1 MIHRRATILVVDDA
15 VTNRQL
21 LTAVLSLDGYQ
32 VQVASNGPHALEV
45 IQTHPPDL
53 ILLDVMMPDM
63 TGYEVCEQLKNN
75 AVTQHIPIIFISA
88 LDKTKDKVNAFS
100 AGGVDYITKPFHPD
114 EVLARVKTHLTI
126 RYLQDQL
133 QNTNETLAQK
143 VEELE
148 IKNAELDAF
157 GHTVAHDL
165 KSSVNMLVGY
175 AEFLSDEGH
184 PPTPDELQSAVRQ
197 MTRHALRIN
206 DITESLLLLATTHKQ
221 DINLEPVHM
230 GEVLTHV
237 HYRLHQEIQAQEAT
251 LTIPESWPL
260 VWGYAP
266 WVEEV
271 WLNYVSNGL
280 KYGGS
285 RPQLHLGFTPLQDEN
300 QVRFW
305 IRDNGPGLTPN
316 EAQRLFTPFT
326 RIHTERAGGHG
337 LGLTIVQRII
347 TRLGGQVGV
356 ESAPGAGSTF
366 FFTLPLL
373 KP

>member
-1 MIHRRATILVVDDA
+1 MIQRRATILVVDDA

-21 LTAVLSLDGYQ
+21 LTAVLSLDGHQ

-45 IQTHPPDL
+45 IQTHLPDL

-75 AVTQHIPIIFISA
+75 PATQHIPIIFISA

-133 QNTNETLAQK
+133 QSANETLAQK
-143 VEELE
+143 VAELE

-165 KSSVNMLVGY
+165 KSSVNMVVGY
-175 AEFLSDEGH
+175 AEFLSDENH
-184 PPTPDELQSAVRQ
+184 PPTPDELQNTVRQ

-356 ESAPGAGSTF
+356 ESAPGVGSTF